1 MPATAPL
8 PKISVATPSAAAPAS
23 ESRAGSADAARVFD
37 SHLDAARQQQS
48 GRDAARSAPDTA
60 SHTDTG
66 ASKPTPKSAD
76 SQAKAA
82 DPKDTAKTAADQ
94 GSAATT
100 TSLVAGVKAQP
111 PSDGDADTSSDA
123 STDKPAAHDDD
134 ASASGAASVAGAMLA
149 LLGQAMPANAS
160 VVTGGA
166 AKVMAASILKA
177 SLGGSPTAGATV
189 SGSTDPAAAAATAS
203 DSTTATDASPTATGT
218 GQTLQGLASF
228 NDLFA
233 SGLPKA
239 AMRQDDKT
247 SIDALAGLMQ
257 ASSPAASAPLAVA
270 PHALTITGQVGSTD
284 FTQQLGQ
291 QVAWLGGQDIKQ
303 ARIKLHPEELGSL
316 DVKVSVQHNG
326 QVDVTFAAQHPA
338 TVHALQQTLPQ
349 LDTLLAQQGLSLG
362 QAQVGQQSAGGG
374 DSNRSSSSSGGA
386 GDATDAAIG
395 EVAAAPATISAV
407 GLLDAFA

>member
-8 PKISVATPSAAAPAS
+8 PKISVAMPSAAAPAS
-23 ESRAGSADAARVFD
+23 ESRAGSGDAARVFD

-48 GRDAARSAPDTA
+48 GKDAARSIPDTA
-60 SHTDTG
+60 SRADTG

-76 SQAKAA
+76 SQPKAD
-82 DPKDTAKTAADQ
+82 DPKDTAKAAADQ

-100 TSLVAGVKAQP
+100 TSLVAGVKTQATTDDTADG
-111 PSDGDADTSSDA
+111 SDGP
-123 STDKPAAHDDD
+123 TDKPAAHDDD

-177 SLGGSPTAGATV
+177 SLGGPAAVDATV
-189 SGSTDPAAAAATAS
+189 SGSTDPAAVAATAS
-203 DSTTATDASPTATGT
+203 DSTTATDAGPTAIGT

-239 AMRQDDKT
+239 AMRQDDKS

-257 ASSPAASAPLAVA
+257 AGSPAASAPLTAA
-270 PHALTITGQVGSTD
+270 PHALTITSQVGSAD

-374 DSNRSSSSSGGA
+374 DGSRSSSSSGGA

>member
-8 PKISVATPSAAAPAS
+8 PKISVATSSPVAPAG
-23 ESRAGSADAARVFD
+23 ESRAGSGDAARVFD

-48 GRDAARSAPDTA
+48 GADKARSAPATSTRTDAGAGKSASKDAGGQSTATGGKDPAADESAQGNAAATA
-60 SHTDTG
+60 SLAG
-66 ASKPTPKSAD
+66 GIKSKVASD
-76 SQAKAA
+76 E
-82 DPKDTAKTAADQ
+82 
-94 GSAATT
+94 
-100 TSLVAGVKAQP
+100 GV
-111 PSDGDADTSSDA
+111 DASDA
-123 STDKPAAHDDD
+123 STDKTAAPDDD
-134 ASASGAASVAGAMLA
+134 ASATGAASVAGAMLA

-160 VVTGGA
+160 AVTGGA

-177 SLGGSPTAGATV
+177 SLGGSP
-189 SGSTDPAAAAATAS
+189 
-203 DSTTATDASPTATGT
+203 ATDASASGSVDPAVATTTDGTASSDASPAANGA
-218 GQTLQGLASF
+218 GQPIQGLASF

-239 AMRQDDKT
+239 AARQDEKAT
-247 SIDALAGLMQ
+247 IDALAGLMQ
-257 ASSPAASAPLAVA
+257 AGAQVAPAPLAAA
-270 PHALTITGQVGSTD
+270 PHALAIASQVGTAD

-316 DVKVSVQHNG
+316 DVKVNVQHNG

-362 QAQVGQQSAGGG
+362 QAHVGQQSAGGG
-374 DSNRSSSSSGGA
+374 DGGRQSSSPGRA
-386 GDATDAAIG
+386 GDSTDAAIG
-395 EVAAAPATISAV
+395 EVSAAPATISAV